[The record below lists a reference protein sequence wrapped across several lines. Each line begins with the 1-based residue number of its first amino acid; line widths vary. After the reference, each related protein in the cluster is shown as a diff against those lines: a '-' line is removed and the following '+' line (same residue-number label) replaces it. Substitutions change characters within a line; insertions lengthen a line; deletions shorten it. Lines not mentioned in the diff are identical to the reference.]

1 MCLPQSQ
8 PQPLASRNKSLTL
21 SDSPGSGKPL
31 SRSGILTRILSV
43 AIVRSSKL
51 SESPLVAKEKL
62 LVLMAF
68 PSLVALH
75 VEGKDGITHRPEC
88 HWFPPSPA
96 FVQVWTSQII
106 KCLWPISRVQKWL
119 GAILSIFM
127 VVFRGKHLTVSSLN
141 HIQKYCLKSTILPK
155 AFILNSLNRILS
167 VLST

>member
-31 SRSGILTRILSV
+31 SLSGILTRILSV

-88 HWFPPSPA
+88 H
-96 FVQVWTSQII
+96 
-106 KCLWPISRVQKWL
+106 
-119 GAILSIFM
+119 
-127 VVFRGKHLTVSSLN
+127 
-141 HIQKYCLKSTILPK
+141 
-155 AFILNSLNRILS
+155 
-167 VLST
+167 